1 MKAKKWA
8 ERLNKGA
15 KTVRLFNRDAEPDET
30 VRNRRDVDFDC
41 QADDADDWMIPVDDC
56 DVRY

>member
-8 ERLNKGA
+8 ERLNRGA
-15 KTVRLFNRDAEPDET
+15 KTSRFFNRDTARDET
-30 VRNRRDVDFDC
+30 VRGNSDVDFDC

>member
-8 ERLNKGA
+8 ESLNKGA
-15 KTVRLFNRDAEPDET
+15 KVGRLFSRNSASDEP
-30 VRNRRDVDFDC
+30 VRGNRDVDFHC
-41 QADDADDWMIPVDDC
+41 EADEADDWMIPVDDC